1 MIFNNLISEPTYVK
15 LLITTPKIQE
25 PFLNACFYCID
36 LTLTFSEDSQ
46 CITLIHRFM
55 TQFFAEFSSC
65 FFQRIFMQYIY
76 FTLDKGVFYIVML
89 NVS

>member
-25 PFLNACFYCID
+25 PFLNVCFYCID

-46 CITLIHRFM
+46 
-55 TQFFAEFSSC
+55 
-65 FFQRIFMQYIY
+65 
-76 FTLDKGVFYIVML
+76 
-89 NVS
+89 

>member
-1 MIFNNLISEPTYVK
+1 
-15 LLITTPKIQE
+15 
-25 PFLNACFYCID
+25 
-36 LTLTFSEDSQ
+36 
-46 CITLIHRFM
+46 M

-76 FTLDKGVFYIVML
+76 FTLDEGVFYIVML